1 MKALKAK
8 HLIVYTYSIV
18 IQTTGYSG
26 YSVILRMCVGVGW
39 FMNDPRKM
47 FDAVQLWKKTW
58 NTEKLH
64 YGLIFL
70 FRYSHYNLVRPDC
83 LVGTAV

>member
-47 FDAVQLWKKTW
+47 FDAVQLWKKT
-58 NTEKLH
+58 
-64 YGLIFL
+64 
-70 FRYSHYNLVRPDC
+70 
-83 LVGTAV
+83 